1 MTFLEQ
7 LKSEL
12 TDHQASALEFGTP
25 GIVDENRIGAALARK
40 DITCRQEEY
49 VPKVPSRPLSVGHV
63 RITYHLTTLG
73 EDLRDLIQ
81 RDDPF
86 HHIWVRADK

>member
-1 MTFLEQ
+1 MHFLEQ

-12 TDHQASALEFGTP
+12 TTHQMSALEFGTP
-25 GIVDENRIGAALARK
+25 GIIDENRIGAALARK

-49 VPKVPSRPLSVGHV
+49 VPKVRSRPLSVGHV

-81 RDDPF
+81 RDDPS

>member
-1 MTFLEQ
+1 MHPLEQ

-12 TDHQASALEFGTP
+12 TDHQMSALEFGTP
-25 GIVDENRIGAALARK
+25 GQVDENEIGAELV
-40 DITCRQEEY
+40 ITVRSEDF
-49 VPKVPSRPLSVGHV
+49 VPHLE
-63 RITYHLTTLG
+63 ITYKLTTLG

>member
-12 TDHQASALEFGTP
+12 TDHQMSALEFGTP
-25 GIVDENRIGAALARK
+25 GHVDENEIGAELVEK
-40 DITCRQEEY
+40 DITVRSEDF
-49 VPKVPSRPLSVGHV
+49 VPHLE
-63 RITYHLTTLG
+63 ITYKLTALG

-86 HHIWVRADK
+86 HHIWVRADR